1 MSRKKKIKDPSI
13 QPMFPIGSEAGRED
27 REKLRA
33 RIQKRGEDAAQNI
46 FVPFTVNM
54 EQRKAAIKLRSQG
67 KNIVSGFPEQV
78 PNFGEL
84 GCTLQLV
91 EEDGEFVVRPVPV

>member
-33 RIQKRGEDAAQNI
+33 RIQKIDEDASQKI
-46 FVPFTVNM
+46 FVPFSVNM

-78 PNFGEL
+78 PHFGEL
-84 GCTLQLV
+84 GCTLYLV
-91 EEDGEFVVRPVPV
+91 EEGGEFVVRPVPE

>member
-1 MSRKKKIKDPSI
+1 MRKKKIKDPSI

-27 REKLRA
+27 QEKRQA
-33 RIQKRGEDAAQNI
+33 RIQKINEGASQKI
-46 FVPFTVNM
+46 FVPFSINM

-67 KNIVSGFPEQV
+67 RHIVSGFPDQV
-78 PNFGEL
+78 PHFREL

-91 EEDGEFVVRPVPV
+91 EEDGEFVVRPVPE

>member
-1 MSRKKKIKDPSI
+1 MRRKKIKDPSI

-27 REKLRA
+27 QEKRRA
-33 RIQKRGEDAAQNI
+33 RIRKIEEDAALKI
-46 FVPFTVNM
+46 FVPFSVNM

-91 EEDGEFVVRPVPV
+91 EEDGEFVVRPVSA